1 VTSDAVDCRVVG
13 VVDDHLYGGAGGA
26 NRVAI
31 TAGVMTGGAV
41 IAMGGQ
47 NIRPV
52 LDRVAVGARFVIN
65 HAQIGCRVD
74 LHRMVNAAASAAV
87 VMAGKGA
94 SVAALAFA
102 AASDGRA
109 DAGSRGGRMAG
120 QATIDG
126 MNLAGP
132 DEWGAYGAMAT
143 HAIGRGWGGGDI
155 DLDRGAMAMSMGVE
169 VSAMTLDA
177 GAAHAAVDGG
187 VTIDTS
193 SAIAVQRVMA
203 GGA

>member
-1 VTSDAVDCRVVG
+1 
-13 VVDDHLYGGAGGA
+13 
-26 NRVAI
+26 
-31 TAGVMTGGAV
+31 
-41 IAMGGQ
+41 
-47 NIRPV
+47 
-52 LDRVAVGARFVIN
+52 
-65 HAQIGCRVD
+65 
-74 LHRMVNAAASAAV
+74 
-87 VMAGKGA
+87 
-94 SVAALAFA
+94 
-102 AASDGRA
+102 
-109 DAGSRGGRMAG
+109 MAG
-120 QATIDG
+120 QAAIDG
-126 MNLAGP
+126 MNLASP
-132 DEWGAYGAMAT
+132 DEWGAHGAMAT